1 MLEEASGGH
10 GVASSSISGDARR
23 GRDPFPRRGEGNE
36 FDWRRSNAQEGEGG
50 SKKLPAATASP
61 ALRPAAMRAGAGSS
75 RGVEKATGRGE
86 PQRFGCFGGVR
97 GSFFYS

>member
-10 GVASSSISGDARR
+10 GVAGSSISGDARR
-23 GRDPFPRRGEGNE
+23 GRDPFPRRGEGNK

-61 ALRPAAMRAGAGSS
+61 ALRPAAMRAGGRLFPRRGEGNGSGRAATVRLLRGSS
-75 RGVEKATGRGE
+75 GE
-86 PQRFGCFGGVR
+86 
-97 GSFFYS
+97 FFYS